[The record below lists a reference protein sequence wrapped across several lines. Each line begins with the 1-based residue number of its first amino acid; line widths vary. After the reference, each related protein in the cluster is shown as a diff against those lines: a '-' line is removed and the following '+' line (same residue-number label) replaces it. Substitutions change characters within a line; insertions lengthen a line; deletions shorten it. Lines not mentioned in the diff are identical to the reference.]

1 MLLSIQETPDLS
13 KALYTAR
20 VHSAKECQR
29 ADGQLSQGGQVPQM
43 LSFCSHLSSAKDPGA
58 AFETFVLSISVDKH
72 PALRSAGNASCR
84 PKWSVDVDPVFQELV
99 ESSSV
104 RAGKVKLFQ
113 VLTVGVHQPQY
124 LTKLV

>member
-43 LSFCSHLSSAKDPGA
+43 LSFCCHLSSAKDPGA

-72 PALRSAGNASCR
+72 PALRSAGVTSLFA
-84 PKWSVDVDPVFQELV
+84 QELSLV
-99 ESSSV
+99 IYSLMITDSIS
-104 RAGKVKLFQ
+104 RCVKSE
-113 VLTVGVHQPQY
+113 T
-124 LTKLV
+124 TKK